1 LNKYPKDESIEKI
14 GFPAWREAM
23 LSLLVYLYETEILTG
38 KFKEPDCVMEESNIY
53 KSNNDSFAKFMQER
67 LIKDVGA
74 QTKEKDILKE
84 YKTWLSQEPDMKA
97 LTPIDVRRKMIE
109 KYGKPIT
116 DKKDG
121 KDYYRGVRIAIDGED
136 VSGNFIDL
144 PSTTDEPSVDII
156 PPAEADADEVAVEV
170 IPVKKQPKKKKS
182 L

>member
-1 LNKYPKDESIEKI
+1 
-14 GFPAWREAM
+14 M

-38 KFKEPDCVMEESNIY
+38 KFKEPDCVMDESNIY

-109 KYGKPIT
+109 KYGKPIL

-121 KDYYRGVRIAIDGED
+121 KEAYRGAKPLRDPFQRHRPPVYGRSAGDYFPRRRMKPTSTLAG
-136 VSGNFIDL
+136 VIDL
-144 PSTTDEPSVDII
+144 LAIESV
-156 PPAEADADEVAVEV
+156 P
-170 IPVKKQPKKKKS
+170 
-182 L
+182 